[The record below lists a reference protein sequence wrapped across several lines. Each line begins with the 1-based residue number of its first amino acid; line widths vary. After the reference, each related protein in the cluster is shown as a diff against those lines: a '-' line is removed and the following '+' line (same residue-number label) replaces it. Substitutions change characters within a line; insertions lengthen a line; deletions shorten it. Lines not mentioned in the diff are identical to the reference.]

1 MKHLKTYKLYESTEG
16 DVEYFQSMI
25 ADLVDEGYDIEVK
38 SYVNPG
44 AWKEEGISISIQRE
58 YSNPIVIS
66 DIVEKIKQ
74 IQSIS
79 PEYVVWNIAIDYFNL
94 VTLDYKSLD
103 DIKVKDMLRRG
114 GLYSVLEYGMDEWI
128 SEMVLDKITK
138 PFEFFSGP
146 GYKYHFIKP
155 DESPGGSDHELKIEI
170 AERDIEEDVR
180 PCISYMKIW
189 LDRENKKH
197 I

>member
-114 GLYSVLEYGMDEWI
+114 GLYSVLEYGMNEWI
-128 SEMVLDKITK
+128 SEMVLDEITK

-155 DESPGGSDHELKIEI
+155 DEYFGSDHELKIEI

-189 LDRENKKH
+189 LDRK
-197 I
+197 

>member
-1 MKHLKTYKLYESTEG
+1 MRYLKTYKLYESTEG

-79 PEYVVWNIAIDYFNL
+79 PEYVVWNISVDYFNL

-103 DIKVKDMLRRG
+103 DIKVKDMLKRG

-128 SEMVLDKITK
+128 SEMVLDEITK

-146 GYKYHFIKP
+146 GYKYHFMKH
-155 DESPGGSDHELKIEI
+155 DDSPNGTNHLKIEI

-189 LDRENKKH
+189 LDRK
-197 I
+197 

>member
-1 MKHLKTYKLYESTEG
+1 MKHLKTYKLYESIIND
-16 DVEYFQSMI
+16 DVDYFQSMV

-79 PEYVVWNIAIDYFNL
+79 TEYVVWNIAVEYFNL

-103 DIKVKDMLRRG
+103 DIKVKDMLKRG
-114 GLYSVLEYGMDEWI
+114 GLYSVLEYGMNEWI
-128 SEMVLDKITK
+128 SEMVLDTITK

-146 GYKYHFIKP
+146 GYKYHFIKH
-155 DESPGGSDHELKIEI
+155 DDSPNGTNHLKIEI

-189 LDRENKKH
+189 LDRK
-197 I
+197 

>member
-94 VTLDYKSLD
+94 VTLD
-103 DIKVKDMLRRG
+103 
-114 GLYSVLEYGMDEWI
+114 
-128 SEMVLDKITK
+128 
-138 PFEFFSGP
+138 
-146 GYKYHFIKP
+146 
-155 DESPGGSDHELKIEI
+155 
-170 AERDIEEDVR
+170 
-180 PCISYMKIW
+180 
-189 LDRENKKH
+189 
-197 I
+197 

>member
-1 MKHLKTYKLYESTEG
+1 MKHLKTYKLYESISND
-16 DVEYFQSMI
+16 DVDYFQSMV

-79 PEYVVWNIAIDYFNL
+79 PEYVVWNIAVEYFNL

-103 DIKVKDMLRRG
+103 DIKVKDMLKRG
-114 GLYSVLEYGMDEWI
+114 GLYSVLEYGMNEWI
-128 SEMVLDKITK
+128 SEMVLDTITK

-146 GYKYHFIKP
+146 GYKYHFIKH
-155 DESPGGSDHELKIEI
+155 DDSPNGTNHLKIEI

-189 LDRENKKH
+189 LDRK
-197 I
+197 

>member
-1 MKHLKTYKLYESTEG
+1 MRYLKKFNEAISND
-16 DVEYFQSMI
+16 DVDYFQSMV

-74 IQSIS
+74 IQSVS
-79 PEYVVWNIAIDYFNL
+79 PEYAVWNIAVDYFNL

-103 DIKVKDMLRRG
+103 DIKVKDMLKRG
-114 GLYSVLEYGMDEWI
+114 GLYSVLEYGMNEWI
-128 SEMVLDKITK
+128 SEMVLDTITK

-146 GYKYHFIKP
+146 GYKYHFIKH
-155 DESPGGSDHELKIEI
+155 DDSPGGTNHLKIEI

-189 LDRENKKH
+189 LDRK
-197 I
+197 

>member
-79 PEYVVWNIAIDYFNL
+79 PEYVVWNISVDYFNL

-103 DIKVKDMLRRG
+103 DIKVKDMLKRG
-114 GLYSVLEYGMDEWI
+114 GLYSVLEYGMNEWI
-128 SEMVLDKITK
+128 SEMVLDTITK

-146 GYKYHFIKP
+146 GYKYHFMKH
-155 DESPGGSDHELKIEI
+155 DDSPNGTNHLKIEI

-189 LDRENKKH
+189 LDRK
-197 I
+197 

>member
-44 AWKEEGISISIQRE
+44 AYKEEGISISIQRE

-79 PEYVVWNIAIDYFNL
+79 PEYVVWNIAIDYFNYRI
-94 VTLDYKSLD
+94 DRYKSLD
-103 DIKVKDMLRRG
+103 EIKVKDMLKRG

-138 PFEFFSGP
+138 PFELFSGP

-155 DESPGGSDHELKIEI
+155 DESPGGSNHELKIEI
-170 AERDIEEDVR
+170 AERDVEEDVR

>member
-1 MKHLKTYKLYESTEG
+1 MKHLKTYKLYESIIND
-16 DVEYFQSMI
+16 DVDYFQSMV

-79 PEYVVWNIAIDYFNL
+79 PEYVVWNIAVDYFNL

-103 DIKVKDMLRRG
+103 DIKVKDMLKRG
-114 GLYSVLEYGMDEWI
+114 GLYSVLEYGMNEWI
-128 SEMVLDKITK
+128 SEMVLDTITK

-146 GYKYHFIKP
+146 GYKYHFIKH
-155 DESPGGSDHELKIEI
+155 DDSPNGTNHLKIEI

-189 LDRENKKH
+189 LDRK
-197 I
+197 

>member
-1 MKHLKTYKLYESTEG
+1 MKHLKTYKLYESISND
-16 DVEYFQSMI
+16 DVDYFQSMV

-79 PEYVVWNIAIDYFNL
+79 TEYVVWNIAVEYFNL

-114 GLYSVLEYGMDEWI
+114 GLYSVLEYGMNEWI
-128 SEMVLDKITK
+128 SEMVLDTITK

-146 GYKYHFIKP
+146 GYKYHFIKH
-155 DESPGGSDHELKIEI
+155 DDSPNGTNHLKIEI

-189 LDRENKKH
+189 LDRK
-197 I
+197 

>member
-1 MKHLKTYKLYESTEG
+1 MLIQELGKKK
-16 DVEYFQSMI
+16 V
-25 ADLVDEGYDIEVK
+25 LVFLF
-38 SYVNPG
+38 
-44 AWKEEGISISIQRE
+44 KENI
-58 YSNPIVIS
+58 
-66 DIVEKIKQ
+66 Q
-74 IQSIS
+74 IQFIS

-114 GLYSVLEYGMDEWI
+114 GLYSVLEYGMNEWI
-128 SEMVLDKITK
+128 SEMVLDEITK

-155 DESPGGSDHELKIEI
+155 GESPGGSDHELKIEI

>member
-79 PEYVVWNIAIDYFNL
+79 PEYVVWNISVDYFNL

-103 DIKVKDMLRRG
+103 DIKVKDMLKRG

-128 SEMVLDKITK
+128 SEMVLDEITK

-146 GYKYHFIKP
+146 GYKYHFMKH
-155 DESPGGSDHELKIEI
+155 DDSPNGTNHLKIEI

-189 LDRENKKH
+189 LDRK
-197 I
+197 

>member
-79 PEYVVWNIAIDYFNL
+79 PEYVVWNISVDYFNL

-103 DIKVKDMLRRG
+103 DIKVKDMLKRG
-114 GLYSVLEYGMDEWI
+114 GLYSVLEYGMNEWI
-128 SEMVLDKITK
+128 SEMVLDTITK

-146 GYKYHFIKP
+146 GYKYHFIKH
-155 DESPGGSDHELKIEI
+155 DDSPNGTNHLKIEI

-189 LDRENKKH
+189 LDRK
-197 I
+197 